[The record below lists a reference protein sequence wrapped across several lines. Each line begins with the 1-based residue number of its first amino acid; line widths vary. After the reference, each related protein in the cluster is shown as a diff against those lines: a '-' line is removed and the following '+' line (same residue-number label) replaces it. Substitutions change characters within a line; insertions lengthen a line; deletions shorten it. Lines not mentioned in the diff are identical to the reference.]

1 MTDTPSTTAT
11 NLSVPYDWLV
21 PDWPAPINVR
31 ACCTTRQGGVSL
43 APYDSFNLGDHVGD
57 DAGAVQANRAYLQQV
72 LQLPQAPA
80 WLQQVHGTT
89 LLRLPQQREGVA
101 QADASVTNQAGY
113 VCAVLTADCLPL
125 LFCDRQGTT
134 VAAAHAGW
142 RGLAAGVIEAT
153 VAGLQVAP
161 QELLVWLGPA
171 IGPAAFEVGEDVR
184 QAFIMH
190 DAQAAAAFVENETVV
205 KDVINTHTAA
215 ESGRWLA
222 DIYILAR
229 QRLQRLGIT
238 DIYGGG
244 LCTYADARR
253 FYSYRRDY
261 TTGRMASLIWLT
273 G

>member
-1 MTDTPSTTAT
+1 MTDAPTTTAP
-11 NLSVPYDWLV
+11 NLNVPSDWLE
-21 PDWPAPINVR
+21 PDWPAPATVR

-57 DAGAVQANRAYLQQV
+57 EAGAVQANRAYLQQV

-89 LLRLPQQREGVA
+89 LLRLPQQCEGVA
-101 QADASVTNQAGY
+101 QADASVTNQAGC

-184 QAFIMH
+184 QAFITH
-190 DAQAAAAFVENETVV
+190 DAQAAAAFVENETVAN
-205 KDVINTHTAA
+205 DVIESHAAA
-215 ESGRWLA
+215 ESGRWFA
-222 DIYILAR
+222 DIYALAR
-229 QRLQRLGIT
+229 LRLHGLGIT
-238 DIYGGG
+238 QLYGGG
-244 LCTYADARR
+244 LCTYTDRQR
-253 FYSYRRDY
+253 FYSYRRDH